1 MNKETRTHLIQLLL
15 FVLTFI
21 FTTLAGAEW
30 MYGGSFLYGNNTMG
44 WPEFY
49 GGLNYSIPFL
59 LILTC
64 HEFGHYFMA
73 RHHKVKVS
81 LPYYLPMWFG
91 FMPTFSIG
99 TMGAFIRL
107 KESVKSLTKT
117 FDIGLAGPL
126 AGFVVAILVIIY
138 GFSSLPPKEHLFNIH
153 PEYELFG
160 ENFEEYVYDI
170 DTFFLKTD
178 LARINPE
185 AAGNYDTDTIRM
197 GPSYRQLDV
206 QLGSNLIFEF
216 AKAYIVPADEVDRIP
231 NASEMFHYPYLL
243 AGFLALLFTAL
254 NLLPIGQLDGG
265 HVLYGLIGEK
275 RFRVVATLSFIT
287 LLIYAGL
294 GNGVFGFFNPFDLS
308 QDMVDIMIAV
318 VAYAFFLFYLLGK
331 TSFSNQ
337 HKLMLS
343 LGIIIFQAIL
353 LITFPG
359 IEGYGGWM
367 LFAFILGR
375 YLGIYH
381 PPSEI
386 EEPLSDNRKILG
398 WIALVVFVIS
408 LSPRPFII
416 TI

>member
-1 MNKETRTHLIQLLL
+1 
-15 FVLTFI
+15 
-21 FTTLAGAEW
+21 
-30 MYGGSFLYGNNTMG
+30 
-44 WPEFY
+44 
-49 GGLNYSIPFL
+49 
-59 LILTC
+59 
-64 HEFGHYFMA
+64 MA

-91 FMPTFSIG
+91 FMPTLSIG

-107 KESVKSLTKT
+107 KERVKSLTKT

-138 GFSSLPPKEHLFNIH
+138 CFSTLPPKEHIFNIH

-178 LARINPE
+178 LAKINPE
-185 AAGNYDTDTIRM
+185 AASKYDADTIRM
-197 GPSYRQLDV
+197 GPSSRQLNI

-216 AKAYIVPADEVDRIP
+216 AKAYIVPANEVDRIP
-231 NASEMFHYPYLL
+231 NASEMFHYPYLF

-275 RFRVVATLSFIT
+275 RFRLVATLAFIT
-287 LLIYAGL
+287 LLVYAGL
-294 GNGVFGFFNPFDLS
+294 GNGIFGFFNPFDLS
-308 QDMVDIMIAV
+308 QDMMDIMIAV
-318 VAYAFFLFYLLGK
+318 VAYAFFLFYLLGR
-331 TSFSNQ
+331 TNFTNQ
-337 HKLMLS
+337 QKIMLS
-343 LGIIIFQAIL
+343 LGIISLQAIL

-359 IEGYGGWM
+359 IKGYGGWM
-367 LFAFILGR
+367 LFAILIGR
-375 YLGIYH
+375 FLGIYH

-386 EEPLSDNRKILG
+386 EEPLTYNRKILG
-398 WIALVVFVIS
+398 WIALIVFIIS